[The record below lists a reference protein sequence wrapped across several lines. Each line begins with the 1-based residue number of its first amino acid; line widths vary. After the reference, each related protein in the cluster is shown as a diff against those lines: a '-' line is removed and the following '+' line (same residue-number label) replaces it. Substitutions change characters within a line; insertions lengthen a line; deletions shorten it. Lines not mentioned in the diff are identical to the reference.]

1 MQRGTKT
8 TRTKCKK
15 KIWQNATFL
24 PDKISLDSKDTGGI
38 LQHSNI
44 KIQQDYSQLNAEWK
58 KSLKQFPLNSGTRH
72 KYSLSLYLSNKIL
85 NCFLNQ

>member
-8 TRTKCKK
+8 TRTKCEK
-15 KIWQNATFL
+15 KIWQNTTFL

-58 KSLKQFPLNSGTRH
+58 KIPQAISTKFRN
-72 KYSLSLYLSNKIL
+72 
-85 NCFLNQ
+85 